1 MLNTKKREEWRSK
14 KRMIEEW
21 PQQKDQIVE
30 MRKEIEKLHQQLESQ
45 VKDLK
50 QGHKNEVIVGQL
62 YNKGI
67 IDREGN
73 LL

>member
-1 MLNTKKREEWRSK
+1 
-14 KRMIEEW
+14 MIEEW

-45 VKDLK
+45 AKDLK
-50 QGHKNEVIVGQL
+50 QGYKNEEILGQL